1 MNSVLSGRRVLV
13 MEDEMLMAWA
23 LEDLL
28 ADLGCIVVGPAARV
42 DKALALLQAEAVDLA
57 MLDVNL
63 SGQRSYAVADALAAK
78 GVPFVFLS
86 GYTRDSLP
94 GCYHARPMLQ
104 KPFRPSELGDALAKL
119 LALEKLSL

>member
-13 MEDEMLMAWA
+13 MEDEMLVAWA
-23 LEDLL
+23 LEDML

-42 DKALALLQAEAVDLA
+42 DKALALLHAEAVDLA

-63 SGQRSYAVADALAAK
+63 NGQRSYPVADALAAK
-78 GVPFVFLS
+78 GVPFVFLT

-94 GCYHARPMLQ
+94 DCYHRLARCC
-104 KPFRPSELGDALAKL
+104 RNRSSR
-119 LALEKLSL
+119 LSWAMRLRNCWRWGN